1 MRAIR
6 EVNADLSGSAA
17 IELVTGRMTSAVAM
31 QRDIRER
38 VLSRIPVSELDPMR
52 AYIVDLWGRGLDAIA
67 SGDWSGI
74 DTELDIAIKRKLLSS
89 YCARSGATLA
99 DPRVARL
106 ELSYSEIT
114 ADGLRDRMESAGLM
128 LSLIHI

>member
-74 DTELDIAIKRKLLSS
+74 DTELDIAIKRKLCLLYTSR
-89 YCARSGATLA
+89 C
-99 DPRVARL
+99 V
-106 ELSYSEIT
+106 
-114 ADGLRDRMESAGLM
+114 
-128 LSLIHI
+128 